1 MTDSTAEGSL
11 SPKPT
16 TADHAAIYGLVYLE
30 SQRNLTQQAAVLDNI
45 RTRAGLVITA
55 ASVVTAFLGAPAIK
69 NATTPA
75 SGSTSILGLTIGGWL
90 AVACFAIV
98 GICSIAILWPRKG
111 WMFRFGAKDI
121 LDRVDEHPDETLP
134 GMQRKLALLNEKS
147 FIDNERKISTLFWL
161 LEIAAIALFFEA
173 GFWLSSLAQA
183 RILGLQ
189 L

>member
-1 MTDSTAEGSL
+1 M
-11 SPKPT
+11 SPKQT
-16 TADHAAIYGLVYLE
+16 TADQAAIYGLVYLE

-55 ASVVTAFLGAPAIK
+55 ANVVTAFLGAPAIK

-75 SGSTSILGLTIGGWL
+75 GGFTSIPGLTVGGWL
-90 AVACFAIV
+90 AIACFAIV
-98 GICSIAILWPRKG
+98 GICSITMLWPRKG

-121 LDRVDEHPDETLP
+121 IDRVEGHSDETLP

-147 FIDNERKISTLFWL
+147 FIDNERKIGSLFWL
-161 LEIAAIALFFEA
+161 LEVAAIALFFEA
-173 GFWLSSLAQA
+173 GFWLASLAQA
-183 RILGLQ
+183 RIFGLQ